1 MSNLYLNK
9 FLLLFQDKYFYFG
22 IKSCKFCS
30 GVISGEL
37 PVNPTTTLF
46 WSLSHARN
54 CAVCQYPLFF
64 LIPTWRTPLRG
75 STNTKILIALLH
87 LYLELIFWTSP
98 GRGDR
103 GSLTYQAVSM
113 AFRPCR
119 LQIPRFLEGYTNSH

>member
-1 MSNLYLNK
+1 MGIQTVHNK
-9 FLLLFQDKYFYFG
+9 DNFFFIRITHICQIFDFL
-22 IKSCKFCS
+22 S
-30 GVISGEL
+30 
-37 PVNPTTTLF
+37 PVNRLCC
-46 WSLSHARN
+46 SR
-54 CAVCQYPLFF
+54 
-64 LIPTWRTPLRG
+64 IPTWRTPLRG

-103 GSLTYQAVSM
+103 GSLTSQAVSM